1 MSQNSRIVS
10 QPRLSWL
17 TIKWSLL
24 LCLGVGVLEDG
35 TILKKDLTNQTIMI
49 EFLLK
54 VVKENDKADTAL
66 SS

>member
-1 MSQNSRIVS
+1 M
-10 QPRLSWL
+10 
-17 TIKWSLL
+17 
-24 LCLGVGVLEDG
+24 CLGVGVLEDG